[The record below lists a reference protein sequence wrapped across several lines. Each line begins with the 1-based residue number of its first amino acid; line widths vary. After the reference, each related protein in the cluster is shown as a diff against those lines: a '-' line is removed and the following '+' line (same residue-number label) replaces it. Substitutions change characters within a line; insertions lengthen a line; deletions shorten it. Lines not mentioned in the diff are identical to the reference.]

1 MWLVFNN
8 IAQRDEILM
17 VHVGDSDTDV
27 TRRSY
32 TLVSQP
38 SSIGLTRTD
47 TYSQLW
53 SENAAHLNDPKA
65 YYESVLEGQEG
76 IDINI
81 APELSSAVSI
91 APCDKEQFEFDGF
104 GAQQDSDEIDHDGDM
119 DSLDS
124 SRQPYTSQQSVNEEC
139 VPVGEVNCTSVE
151 AVHQE
156 DDDAIVTGSPE
167 QCQETDNDIS
177 QRSVCVIP
185 QKTSKQ
191 VTSYNID
198 RPLPLFIQHL
208 LLRSIHQ

>member
-8 IAQRDEILM
+8 IAQRDETLM
-17 VHVGDSDTDV
+17 IQVPIIGDSDTDV

-65 YYESVLEGQEG
+65 HYESVLEGREG

-81 APELSSAVSI
+81 APELSSAVSTVL
-91 APCDKEQFEFDGF
+91 CDKEQFEFDGSS
-104 GAQQDSDEIDHDGDM
+104 AQQDSDETDHDNDLA
-119 DSLDS
+119 SLDS
-124 SRQPYTSQQSVNEEC
+124 SLQLYTSQQSVNEEC
-139 VPVGEVNCTSVE
+139 VPVREVNCTSVK
-151 AVHQE
+151 AIHQE

-167 QCQETDNDIS
+167 QCQEADN

-191 VTSYNID
+191 VTSHNID
-198 RPLPLFIQHL
+198 LYHFLY
-208 LLRSIHQ
+208 STCC